1 MARSAQFIDSNGF
14 LLVKGCPVSSPGIF
28 DYGAMQVGETEQDN
42 HGPLDRIVKVYRP
55 AAAVMDP
62 EFIETLK
69 NVPMIDDHEFMIGD
83 ETVLDAAE
91 RGQISAPEEK
101 GVHGVMTD
109 AVYWDA
115 PWLRAD
121 LKIFSRGMQAA
132 MRAGKK
138 DLSLGYISNFEYKPG
153 VYEGQEYEY
162 IQTHMRGNHVA
173 LVDQGRVP
181 GARVLDGLVY
191 DSMSFAVPSPSNNNP
206 ESETMDENLM
216 QRLAALL
223 PQIEAMCGGG
233 EAAAAVDPAAA
244 AAADPAVDPAAVDP
258 AVVDTDPA
266 AEAAA
271 AGAEGAE
278 AAGAEKLIS
287 TLEALLAQLKEGA
300 GEHAAVAKEE
310 GADEETVTESTTED
324 SEHTVVVDNDDKD
337 PEKTADTVDGILE
350 SNSDPKLT
358 VDEND
363 VQKASP
369 GPEKGIHTDKPVG
382 DAAFRSVMAM
392 AADRD
397 QLARKLSKH
406 IGTFD
411 HARMTPA
418 EVAEYGC
425 AKLGLKHKGA
435 AARVAL
441 DGYLL
446 AAGKAAPAVATAQRT
461 GDSASAH
468 TPEFAAYLAGK

>member
-28 DYGAMQVGETEQDN
+28 DYGAMQVGETEQNN
-42 HGPLDRIVKVYRP
+42 HGDLNRIVKVYRP

-62 EFIETLK
+62 QFIETLK

-83 ETVLDAAE
+83 ETVLDEAE
-91 RGQISAPEEK
+91 RGQIASPEQK
-101 GVHGVMTD
+101 GIHGVMTD
-109 AVYWDA
+109 TVYWDA

-121 LKIFSRGMQAA
+121 LKIFSRAMQAA

-138 DLSLGYISNFEYKPG
+138 DLSLGYISDFEYKPG

-191 DSMSFAVPSPSNNNP
+191 DSMSFAVPSPSTNNP
-206 ESETMDENLM
+206 ESETMDETLM

-223 PQIEAMCGGG
+223 PQIEAMCGG
-233 EAAAAVDPAAA
+233 EAAVAADPAAVVVDPAAADPAIVDADPAVAAAPAADPAAA
-244 AAADPAVDPAAVDP
+244 AAPAAATPDLIATLEAILAELRGAAPAADP
-258 AVVDTDPA
+258 T
-266 AEAAA
+266 
-271 AGAEGAE
+271 AGAEE
-278 AAGAEKLIS
+278 
-287 TLEALLAQLKEGA
+287 
-300 GEHAAVAKEE
+300 
-310 GADEETVTESTTED
+310 TESTETESTETDTQD
-324 SEHTVVVDNDDKD
+324 SDHTVIVDSDDKN
-337 PEKTADTVDGILE
+337 TADTVSGIIE
-350 SNSDPKLT
+350 TESDPQLT
-358 VDEND
+358 VDD
-363 VQKASP
+363 DTVQKASP
-369 GPEKGIHTDKPVG
+369 GPEKGTHTDKPVG

-406 IGTFD
+406 VGTFD
-411 HARMTPA
+411 HARMTPL

-425 AKLGLKHKGA
+425 AKLGLKHKGN

-446 AAGKAAPAVATAQRT
+446 AAGKAAPAVAASQRT

>member
-1 MARSAQFIDSNGF
+1 MAHSAQFIDQNGF

-28 DYGAMQVGETEQDN
+28 DYGAMQVGETEEFN
-42 HGPLDRIVKVYRP
+42 HGSLDRIVKVFRP

-69 NVPMIDDHEFMIGD
+69 NVPMIDDHEYMIGD
-83 ETVLDAAE
+83 ETVLDESE
-91 RGQISAPEEK
+91 RGMLASPEEK
-101 GVHGVMTD
+101 GVHGVMTE

-121 LKIFSRGMQAA
+121 LKIFSRSMQAA

-138 DLSLGYISNFEYKPG
+138 DLSLGYVSRFEYKPG

-191 DSMSFAVPSPSNNNP
+191 DSMSFAVSSPSTNNP
-206 ESETMDENLM
+206 ESKVMDENLM

-233 EAAAAVDPAAA
+233 EAAPAAEAVAVEAAPAAEAAVDPAAA
-244 AAADPAVDPAAVDP
+244 EPASDESEL
-258 AVVDTDPA
+258 THN
-266 AEAAA
+266 EHERE
-271 AGAEGAE
+271 AGAEEGVEDVVA
-278 AAGAEKLIS
+278 KM
-287 TLEALLAQLKEGA
+287 EALLGRLKESAGA
-300 GEHAAVAKEE
+300 KAQHSAKEA
-310 GADEETVTESTTED
+310 GDEETVTESTTED
-324 SEHTVVVDNDDKD
+324 SEHVL
-337 PEKTADTVDGILE
+337 TVDGEGEEEVVGDDVEGLKDTAE
-350 SNSDPKLT
+350 GGNVVT
-358 VDEND
+358 VDNE
-363 VQKASP
+363 VPKASA
-369 GPEKGIHTDKPVG
+369 GPEKGLHTDKPVG
-382 DAAFRSVMAM
+382 DAAFRQVMKM

-397 QLARKLSKH
+397 QLARKLSAVV
-406 IGTFD
+406 GTFD
-411 HARMTPA
+411 HSAMTPA

-425 AKLGLKHKGA
+425 RKLGLKHKGT
-435 AARVAL
+435 AARIAL
-441 DGYLL
+441 DGYLM
-446 AAGKAAPAVATAQRT
+446 AHTAKVKTVARTA
-461 GDSASAH
+461 DSASAH